1 MSSHEDLEEW
11 LNMKTEGDPVQ
22 DMYYGVIIGD
32 DWFEDMIDG
41 DAEKRET
48 WAQIIETRI
57 NIGVPYIVF
66 RGNMND
72 GKPQVYKD
80 KDYKI
85 NASNL
90 CTEIALPASSDESF
104 VCCLS
109 SMNAMHYDEWK
120 DNDAV
125 ETLTRFLDAVMT
137 EFIQNAKE
145 SDSEYMGMNMMQRA
159 INFAERHRAIGIGV
173 LGWHSYLQSK
183 MIPFNSTEAMLENN
197 QVFKTIKEKSYAESE
212 RMAEEFG
219 EPEVMEGYGRRHTT
233 TMSVAPTKSSSVI
246 LGQISPSIEPLKS
259 NYFVRDGAKLKATH
273 RNRFLES
280 LLEKRGKNTRD
291 VWDQIMAQDGSVQ
304 GLDFL
309 SDHEQEVFKK
319 MSEISQMA
327 IIKQAGQRQDYIDQ
341 GQSINIS
348 VDPSEVPVSDINQL
362 YIQAWRDGVK
372 SLYYQKSVNAAQ
384 KFSQDILECSAC
396 EG

>member
-1 MSSHEDLEEW
+1 
-11 LNMKTEGDPVQ
+11 
-22 DMYYGVIIGD
+22 
-32 DWFEDMIDG
+32 
-41 DAEKRET
+41 
-48 WAQIIETRI
+48 
-57 NIGVPYIVF
+57 
-66 RGNMND
+66 
-72 GKPQVYKD
+72 
-80 KDYKI
+80 
-85 NASNL
+85 
-90 CTEIALPASSDESF
+90 
-104 VCCLS
+104 
-109 SMNAMHYDEWK
+109 
-120 DNDAV
+120 
-125 ETLTRFLDAVMT
+125 
-137 EFIQNAKE
+137 
-145 SDSEYMGMNMMQRA
+145 
-159 INFAERHRAIGIGV
+159 
-173 LGWHSYLQSK
+173 

-280 LLEKRGKNTRD
+280 LLEKRGKNTRE

-319 MSEISQMA
+319 MSEISQMS

-341 GQSINIS
+341 AQSINIS